1 MLNIKHRAPNVPF
14 TPSVKK
20 PMTIEERKVTTILL
34 VLGLGLGLSHDFLTW
49 GNHHPQAPA
58 YCEQGPAI
66 AVTLKEKEEKAEK
79 PVQKRAR
86 SAETTVEKLPML
98 RTIDEEI
105 LSEEDFLKREI
116 FHQDLL
122 ATLPQDSQEFAEQL
136 VAYGDTLTAAH
147 KFSQADFFYRKALE
161 HMEKNARTKCPTYRT
176 ALLSVSKVC
185 VSLGRIEE
193 AEQLRTRA
201 ANYNNT

>member
-1 MLNIKHRAPNVPF
+1 MLNIKHRALSEIL

-20 PMTIEERKVTTILL
+20 TMTIEERKVTTVLL
-34 VLGLGLGLSHDFLTW
+34 VLGLGLGLSHDFIAW
-49 GNHHPQAPA
+49 GNHRSQAMDYTPQLPSI
-58 YCEQGPAI
+58 ET
-66 AVTLKEKEEKAEK
+66 VLEKEEKVERQALK
-79 PVQKRAR
+79 QAR
-86 SAETTVEKLPML
+86 LAAPALEKLPML
-98 RTIDEEI
+98 RSIDEEI

-116 FHQDLL
+116 YHQTTL
-122 ATLPQDSQEFAEQL
+122 ANLAADCQEYAEQL

-161 HMEKNARTKCPTYRT
+161 HMEKNARTKCPTYRI
-176 ALLSVSKVC
+176 ALINVSKVC

-193 AEQLRTRA
+193 AEQLKTRA